1 MCARR
6 YGIFLRVL
14 ESRYLFEQEK
24 SSSIYSCNRLLFC
37 LLYKSR
43 GPLPIR
49 KIDSIN
55 IERNISHSFI
65 NLTEKCK
72 KPVTRQPMVMA
83 FLLITLL
90 LFLRFR
96 SHRVKIWRLKVVF
109 FFQSRQM
116 QVKPWH
122 NFVVTWFIKR
132 TFGEVQ
138 VLLNSRV
145 SQRASCCS
153 FRELVTIIY
162 DYNTIYAWHT
172 HCWRF
177 CWIKPSACIRIKQ
190 YGPFMLLR
198 LFQSLFF
205 LSKEYYNY
213 YEAFSQSKQEPKRL
227 QRHLHLNTFGFL
239 TNTMHIKTMMKTP
252 PPNTPTVAAML

>member
-1 MCARR
+1 
-6 YGIFLRVL
+6 
-14 ESRYLFEQEK
+14 
-24 SSSIYSCNRLLFC
+24 
-37 LLYKSR
+37 
-43 GPLPIR
+43 
-49 KIDSIN
+49 
-55 IERNISHSFI
+55 
-65 NLTEKCK
+65 
-72 KPVTRQPMVMA
+72 MVMA

-96 SHRVKIWRLKVVF
+96 SHRVKISRLKVVF

-132 TFGEVQ
+132 IFGEVQ

-213 YEAFSQSKQEPKRL
+213 YEAFSQSKQEPKTL